1 MANIFVDETTESA
14 VATIKQTMRVFEED
28 GVTYVS
34 FATNKGKGSGAQVIP
49 VSEFAE
55 CVEALSEIVENGIS
69 EDEEHISTPESIRR
83 TASLSDGTISFRV
96 RSGKGAKPAKIPAGE
111 LADVVTLLQGTVK
124 AVQSAAKSLK

>member
-1 MANIFVDETTESA
+1 MGSIFQNESEESA
-14 VATIKQTMRVFEED
+14 VQNIKQTMQVFAED
-28 GVTYVS
+28 GVAYVS

-69 EDEEHISTPESIRR
+69 EEEEHISTPESIRR

-96 RSGKGAKPAKIPAGE
+96 RSGKGAKPAKVAADE
-111 LADVVTLLQGTVK
+111 LADVVNLLKGTLK
-124 AVQSAAKSLK
+124 AVTSAAKNL

>member
-1 MANIFVDETTESA
+1 MANIFADETTESA
-14 VATIKQTMRVFEED
+14 VATIKQTMRVFED
-28 GVTYVS
+28 GGEVYVS

-49 VSEFAE
+49 VSEFADSVAALAE
-55 CVEALSEIVENGIS
+55 IAEAGIP
-69 EDEEHISTPESIRR
+69 EDEEIVSGPDSIRR

-111 LADVVTLLQGTVK
+111 LNEVVTLLQGTVK

>member
-1 MANIFVDETTESA
+1 MGNSIFQNESEESA
-14 VATIKQTMRVFEED
+14 VQTIKQTMQVFADD
-28 GVTYVS
+28 GVAYVS

-69 EDEEHISTPESIRR
+69 EEEEHISTPESIRR

-96 RSGKGAKPAKIPAGE
+96 RSGKGAKPAKVSAGE
-111 LADVVTLLQGTVK
+111 LADVVKLFKGCMK
-124 AVQSAAKSLK
+124 AVESAAKDL

>member
-1 MANIFVDETTESA
+1 MGSIFQNESEESA
-14 VATIKQTMRVFEED
+14 VQTIKQTMQVFAED
-28 GVTYVS
+28 GVAYVS

-69 EDEEHISTPESIRR
+69 EEEEHISTPESIRR

-96 RSGKGAKPAKIPAGE
+96 RSGKGAKPAKVEAGE
-111 LADVVTLLQGTVK
+111 LADVVNLLKGTLK
-124 AVQSAAKSLK
+124 AVSSAAKNL

>member
-1 MANIFVDETTESA
+1 MGNSIFQNESEESA
-14 VATIKQTMRVFEED
+14 VQTIKQTMQVFAED
-28 GVTYVS
+28 GVAYVS

-69 EDEEHISTPESIRR
+69 EEEEHISTLESSRR

-96 RSGKGAKPAKIPAGE
+96 RSGKGAKPAKVSAGE
-111 LADVVTLLQGTVK
+111 LADVVDLLKGTMK
-124 AVQSAAKSLK
+124 AVASAAKNL

>member
-1 MANIFVDETTESA
+1 MGSIFQNESEESA
-14 VATIKQTMRVFEED
+14 VQTIKQTMQVFAEG
-28 GVTYVS
+28 GVAYVS

-69 EDEEHISTPESIRR
+69 EEEEHISTPESIRR

-96 RSGKGAKPAKIPAGE
+96 RSGKGAKPAKVSAGE
-111 LADVVTLLQGTVK
+111 LSDVVDLLKGTMK
-124 AVQSAAKSLK
+124 AVASAAKNL

>member
-1 MANIFVDETTESA
+1 MGNIFVDETTESA
-14 VATIKQTMRVFEED
+14 VATIKQTMRVFAED
-28 GVTYVS
+28 GVAYVS

-49 VSEFAE
+49 VSDFAE
-55 CVEALSEIVENGIS
+55 SVAALAEISEAGIP
-69 EDEEHISTPESIRR
+69 EDEEIVSAPESIRR

-96 RSGKGAKPAKIPAGE
+96 RSGKGAKPAKVPAGE

>member
-1 MANIFVDETTESA
+1 MGSIFQNESEESA
-14 VATIKQTMRVFEED
+14 VQTIKQTMQVFAED
-28 GVTYVS
+28 GVAYVS

-69 EDEEHISTPESIRR
+69 EEEEHISTPESIRR

-96 RSGKGAKPAKIPAGE
+96 RSGKGAKPAKVDAGE
-111 LADVVTLLQGTVK
+111 LADVVKLLKGTLK
-124 AVQSAAKSLK
+124 AVTSAAKNL